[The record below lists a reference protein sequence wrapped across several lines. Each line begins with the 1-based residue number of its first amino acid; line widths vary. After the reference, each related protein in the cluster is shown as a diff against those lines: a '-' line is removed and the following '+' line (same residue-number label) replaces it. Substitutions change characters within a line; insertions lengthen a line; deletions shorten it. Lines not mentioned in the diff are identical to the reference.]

1 MSCLT
6 SRSARNSKGSTIM
19 LRGTKMAV
27 RGLGAEHGVHVRLA
41 PQLHRLTSAAIC
53 CVGQSTNDAA
63 KPYQKWSFTIDRA
76 PVKVSRLQV
85 RGRRTLSPASRLA
98 GGPQQSSF

>member
-1 MSCLT
+1 
-6 SRSARNSKGSTIM
+6 
-19 LRGTKMAV
+19 MAV

-41 PQLHRLTSAAIC
+41 LQLHRLTSAAIC

-76 PVKVSRLQV
+76 PVKVSRLQI
-85 RGRRTLSPASRLA
+85 RGQRTLSPASRA
-98 GGPQQSSF
+98 GHSNLFSGTLIWIGEVTDAIRQVPVGCRC